1 MTANDTVTAPAPA
14 RGRALHITLWVL
26 QILLA
31 AFFLVAASGPKL
43 LGEQTAV
50 ESFAQIGAGQ
60 WFRYLVGIL
69 ELAGA
74 IGLLI
79 PRLAAPAALGLL
91 GVMIGAFF
99 TQLFVLDTPVLA
111 ITPAVLG
118 VLLALIAWCRRPQRA
133 LRS

>member
-1 MTANDTVTAPAPA
+1 MNWSDGAK
-14 RGRALHITLWVL
+14 G
-26 QILLA
+26 
-31 AFFLVAASGPKL
+31 
-43 LGEQTAV
+43 
-50 ESFAQIGAGQ
+50 GAGQ

-99 TQLFVLDTPVLA
+99 TQLFVLDTQS
-111 ITPAVLG
+111 
-118 VLLALIAWCRRPQRA
+118 WRS
-133 LRS
+133 LRQSSASCSP